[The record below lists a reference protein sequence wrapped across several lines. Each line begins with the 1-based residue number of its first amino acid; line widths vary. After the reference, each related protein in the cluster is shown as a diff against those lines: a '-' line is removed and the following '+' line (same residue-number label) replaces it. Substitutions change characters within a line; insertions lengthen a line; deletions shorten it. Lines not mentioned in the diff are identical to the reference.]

1 MSLRI
6 IGGEFRNRLL
16 KAPKGIKTRPTLAIL
31 RKAVFDMLQ
40 FTIQDA
46 LFLDLFAG
54 SGLMGI
60 EALSR
65 GAARACL
72 IDNDRTAIRCIEENL
87 KVLGLQD
94 RAEVLLLDATAALQR
109 FAKKKCAFDII
120 YIDPPYL
127 LSQTTPIL
135 HDLLQFIDAH
145 ALLSPQGHLLIEE
158 TTPPKLS
165 SQLPLKTLRFV
176 NTRQFS
182 DSILHHYN
190 SSPLSLPLP
199 EKKFF

>member
-40 FTIQDA
+40 FTIQEA
-46 LFLDLFAG
+46 HFLDLFAG

-65 GAARACL
+65 GAARACF
-72 IDNDRTAIRCIEENL
+72 IDKDRTAIRCIEENL

-94 RAEVLLLDATAALQR
+94 KAEVLLLDASAALHR
-109 FAKKKCAFDII
+109 FAKKKSTFDVI
-120 YIDPPYL
+120 YIDPPYP

-135 HDLLQFIDAH
+135 QDLLQFIDTH
-145 ALLSPQGHLLIEE
+145 SLLAPQGHLLIEE
-158 TTPPKLS
+158 TTPSKLS
-165 SQLPLKTLRFV
+165 NEMPLNTLRFV

-182 DSILHHYN
+182 DSLLHQYIHI
-190 SSPLSLPLP
+190 S
-199 EKKFF
+199 